1 MQRTNGTT
9 LEQHKF
15 GPIFQMR
22 VHNVVAA
29 SSTESYYLF
38 AAHPPDIDC
47 IDLDTP
53 VNRPLDISLLWV
65 TQPVDYR
72 CNYECRVCF
81 INDRVLKFCSGKSVV
96 NLVVESTGKLT
107 IKLYSYDN
115 VQGTTYDGE
124 CCDSDV
130 KKCLL
135 DKCDLKF
142 DICVGKHIDGSYDCT
157 YGTKQVIS
165 PPDMNSIEFTDV
177 FNFAITNSLKED
189 LFIRVNVTDQDSEEA
204 TDLVDAFHFKYSRT
218 AFFNSSLAEYM
229 DYFIRG
235 ERKNNPT
242 RLNFSLAS
250 YCDQNYYGE
259 DCSINCVPEDFGCN
273 GHYRC
278 GADGAKI
285 CLPGWKGPNCDIQIP
300 GGEGD
305 CSFYKGTCTFQESE
319 GLMEILQSYCQAYG
333 RDLISAQM
341 GLYKQYR

>member
-1 MQRTNGTT
+1 MSG
-9 LEQHKF
+9 L
-15 GPIFQMR
+15 
-22 VHNVVAA
+22 
-29 SSTESYYLF
+29 YLF
-38 AAHPPDIDC
+38 
-47 IDLDTP
+47 L
-53 VNRPLDISLLWV
+53 
-65 TQPVDYR
+65 Y
-72 CNYECRVCF
+72 
-81 INDRVLKFCSGKSVV
+81 K
-96 NLVVESTGKLT
+96 VVESTGKLT

-204 TDLVDAFHFKYSRT
+204 TDLVDAFHFK
-218 AFFNSSLAEYM
+218 
-229 DYFIRG
+229 
-235 ERKNNPT
+235 
-242 RLNFSLAS
+242 LNFSLAS

-319 GLMEILQSYCQAYG
+319 GLMEIVWE
-333 RDLISAQM
+333 
-341 GLYKQYR
+341 